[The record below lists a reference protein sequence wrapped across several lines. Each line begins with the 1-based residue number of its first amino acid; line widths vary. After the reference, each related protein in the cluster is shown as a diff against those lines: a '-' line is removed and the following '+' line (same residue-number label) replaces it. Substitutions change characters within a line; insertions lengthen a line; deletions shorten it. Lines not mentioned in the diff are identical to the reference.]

1 MSFFFS
7 SSPFP
12 FAVDGKAVVRT
23 ARKGHYDIE
32 NVHVFVSM
40 QEVDAAIVRARK
52 RRRPQT
58 VYGEEESQARL
69 GEVLKNKAATSTSS
83 STTSQNNSD

>member
-1 MSFFFS
+1 MCPFFS
-7 SSPFP
+7 SSPLP
-12 FAVDGKAVVRT
+12 LAVDGKAVVRT

-40 QEVDAAIVRARK
+40 QEVDVAIVRARK

-69 GEVLKNKAATSTSS
+69 GEVLKNKAATSSS